1 MMWGVTTFQ
10 RARSEDAREI
20 RRQAILDTAAQM
32 LAEMP
37 ASAVTLNELSRRS
50 RLAKSGFLKYFE
62 SREAVLLELL
72 DRAWKQWIAELG
84 VHLDED
90 VDTAW
95 SSTRRGTEVAA
106 VLTRTLSE
114 QPQLCDLLSA
124 QAGVLEHNV
133 SAEVASRYKKAALA
147 NVAALT
153 ELVRARLPELGPDAA
168 EQLCAQ
174 IIMATGAVWTHSRP
188 SAGMIAAYEAD
199 PELAKMRL
207 PFTAT
212 LERMTTTL
220 ILGALTLAAN
230 AGTGT

>member
-1 MMWGVTTFQ
+1 MTTFQ
-10 RARSEDAREI
+10 RARSEEAREI
-20 RRQAILDTAAQM
+20 RRQAILDTAAHM

-37 ASAVTLNELSRRS
+37 TSAVTLNELSRRS

-188 SAGMIAAYEAD
+188 STGMIAAYEAD

>member
-1 MMWGVTTFQ
+1 MTTFQ
-10 RARSEDAREI
+10 RARSEEAREI

-37 ASAVTLNELSRRS
+37 TSAVTLNELSRRS

-114 QPQLCDLLSA
+114 RPQLCDLLSA

-133 SAEVASRYKKAALA
+133 SAEVAGRYKKAAVA

-153 ELVRARLPELGPDAA
+153 ELVRARLPELGPAAA

-188 SAGMIAAYEAD
+188 STGMIAAYEAD

>member
-1 MMWGVTTFQ
+1 MTTFQ
-10 RARSEDAREI
+10 RARSEEAREI

-37 ASAVTLNELSRRS
+37 TSAVTLNELSRRS

-133 SAEVASRYKKAALA
+133 SAEVASRYKRAAVA

-174 IIMATGAVWTHSRP
+174 IVMATGAVWTHSRP
-188 SAGMIAAYEAD
+188 STGMIAAYEAD

>member
-1 MMWGVTTFQ
+1 MTTFQ
-10 RARSEDAREI
+10 RARSEEAREI
-20 RRQAILDTAAQM
+20 RRQAILDTAAHM

-37 ASAVTLNELSRRS
+37 TSAVTLNELSRRS

-133 SAEVASRYKKAALA
+133 SAEVAGRYKKAALA

-188 SAGMIAAYEAD
+188 STGMIAAYEAD